1 MSQLHVNYLFI
12 PLLISLFAVSGYGIW
27 ELFLALRHKRSKE
40 HYVKEV
46 LHSFD
51 KMFVLVPTLNEK
63 ETIGAMIE
71 NLVEISNKLKNEIP
85 ITLVVINDA
94 STDGTAEVLANYQGH
109 QNLKVITRE
118 LPDAQEGK
126 GVALNAGLDWIETL
140 GLDENK
146 TIVGVIDSD
155 STPDSLL
162 FSNVYQAFI
171 HSNYDLI
178 QTGVQIVNANSFLTL
193 MQKFEFEII
202 NLLSQIIR
210 NDWGSALASGNGQF
224 MTLKMTSEIRW
235 RGTLLDDLDFS
246 INGLLKGYYGGFLSQ
261 TLVPQEGVLSYH
273 KLIKQRVRWCQGGMQ
288 CFFRYTKSVFKSKM
302 ISPQLKSDIVAFM
315 ISAFFSML
323 IFPSSLVSIIVMI
336 ILFFHYP
343 LSTFFIFCGILLIN
357 GLIAFT
363 VYYSTA
369 YVLKVDKTL
378 DNKLS
383 ILKFAYGNLL
393 YTWLLS
399 PVAYIAFFRL
409 VIGKNNWEKTSHDG
423 SQSSKELGEVK

>member
-46 LHSFD
+46 LRSFD

-315 ISAFFSML
+315 ISAFFR
-323 IFPSSLVSIIVMI
+323 
-336 ILFFHYP
+336 
-343 LSTFFIFCGILLIN
+343 C
-357 GLIAFT
+357 
-363 VYYSTA
+363 
-369 YVLKVDKTL
+369 
-378 DNKLS
+378 
-383 ILKFAYGNLL
+383 
-393 YTWLLS
+393 
-399 PVAYIAFFRL
+399 
-409 VIGKNNWEKTSHDG
+409 
-423 SQSSKELGEVK
+423 

>member
-1 MSQLHVNYLFI
+1 M
-12 PLLISLFAVSGYGIW
+12 
-27 ELFLALRHKRSKE
+27 
-40 HYVKEV
+40 
-46 LHSFD
+46 
-51 KMFVLVPTLNEK
+51 
-63 ETIGAMIE
+63 
-71 NLVEISNKLKNEIP
+71 
-85 ITLVVINDA
+85 VVINDA
-94 STDGTAEVLANYQGH
+94 STDGTAEVLANYQGYP
-109 QNLKVITRE
+109 NLKVITRE

-126 GVALNAGLDWIETL
+126 GAALNAGLDWIETL

-302 ISPQLKSDIVAFM
+302 MSPQLKSDIVAFM

-378 DNKLS
+378 DNKLVTM
-383 ILKFAYGNLL
+383 AVNLPKN
-393 YTWLLS
+393 W
-399 PVAYIAFFRL
+399 
-409 VIGKNNWEKTSHDG
+409 GK
-423 SQSSKELGEVK
+423 